1 MSFNLNV
8 NSENII
14 ILTNNIINNNNEG
27 TLIFLNSAVIPKS
40 LTDEVGTTIGALPNS
55 NNRIILSY
63 SLRSNAANFSST
75 RKNCL
80 LTLNNIKNNMKFLF
94 SDSKKKGKLLFIKN
108 NNNYELQNNYLINFP
123 TTTTTTSLNKT
134 FHLNYYFNNIDNS
147 SNFYNSNRFN
157 TNTSNYDYYKI
168 NVKDYIF
175 KHYDYDATF
184 FGSDI
189 CYNELR
195 FNIVTTSSTN
205 SPYIDTKT
213 NFNAITDIS
222 TIDRLLL
229 YNTNSSYSIYNN
241 IYNKYINYYQ
251 PISYRI
257 DLKKTTS
264 TFTLTLGTLETF
276 LTSTL
281 TLNLGTLE
289 TFLIKTNNFDMLR
302 NTQSKILFNTNNTIY
317 FSNVQV
323 STPSK
328 PISFDTKTINPH
340 IIYLS
345 LGSYKTG
352 LTQYDIYNN
361 ITFTPAFET
370 ILFKEN
376 INTNVINT
384 SSISKQKKYDSLIAH
399 QSNNYLYD
407 IELSDNILF
416 NTITSNNSLNTSS
429 KIFAIDFSKFF
440 DIITLRAYYNSFN
453 NLAFTSS
460 VDSIIKPRV
469 AYFDTSINYN
479 NTLIK
484 FDITPTSNNFIYT
497 GSLVSQK
504 LFKPDYYYDLS
515 NPAFLDVRFNYNT
528 YFNIELSFNILYID
542 PNTTIKEKINNYSI
556 NIATLIYATP
566 ARDFTDVECI
576 YIYHNPDTE
585 TDPSF
590 RYPYSNIEIIR
601 DPTNIDTLSKAIELL
616 PGASR
621 STLNSTIIPEK
632 NGSNYSRKM
641 IEGLIGLNNIP
652 KLLSIKPYDP
662 NVIVGRGFITNF
674 QIDDDCN
681 INTEAL
687 IKNKI
692 NANKHISA
700 KETINNNLEKQNF
713 ANLVRSNRRNRVS
726 QECIENL
733 RNNTNLSTQIN
744 YANIV
749 PYTPRFKIFKT
760 GQGHYL

>member
-27 TLIFLNSAVIPKS
+27 TLIYLNSAVIPKS
-40 LTDEVGTTIGALPNS
+40 LINEVETFIGALPNS

-63 SLRSNAANFSST
+63 SFRSEENFVST
-75 RKNCL
+75 AKNCL

-108 NNNYELQNNYLINFP
+108 NNNYELSNNYLIDLSS
-123 TTTTTTSLNKT
+123 TATSLNRT

-175 KHYDYDATF
+175 KRYNADF
-184 FGSDI
+184 FGSGSDI

-195 FNIVTTSSTN
+195 FNITTRSSTN
-205 SPYIDTKT
+205 SLYIDNKT

-222 TIDRLLL
+222 TIDKLIQYNQ
-229 YNTNSSYSIYNN
+229 YNTDFSYSIYNN

-251 PISYRI
+251 PISYTI
-257 DLKKTTS
+257 GLKKTTS
-264 TFTLTLGTLETF
+264 I
-276 LTSTL
+276 STL
-281 TLNLGTLE
+281 DLGTLE

-302 NTQSKILFNTNNTIY
+302 NTQSKILFNTYNTIY

-328 PISFDTKTINPH
+328 PIRFDTKTINPH

-399 QSNNYLYD
+399 QSNYYLYD

-479 NTLIK
+479 NTLIN

-497 GSLVSQK
+497 GSLVSQN

-542 PNTTIKEKINNYSI
+542 PNTTNKEKINNYSI